1 MEDIDPFNTV
11 KEEVESSIVNLK
23 SLYDQWL
30 KKINSGSSSSTQ
42 NSKRELNQLEL
53 NMTELIENIDMDI
66 VDLEQTIQIVET
78 NQQKFNL
85 SQAEIQ
91 KRKQFVSYAR
101 NTIMNIQ
108 KIIQEP
114 RKKQQS
120 FTDPLT
126 SSSYSNNVRMENEQT
141 IQIVE
146 TNQQKFNLSQA
157 EIQKRKQFVSYARN
171 TIMNIQKIVQEPR
184 KKQQSFTDPLTSS
197 SYSNNTRM
205 ENEQRHQQLLLQEQ
219 NEAMDDVLGTV
230 YNMKEIARTMNNE
243 LDDQQGLLQELEE
256 DVDNTS
262 SHLMSAKR
270 RLDKIVDSNDYSSC
284 TLLCIIIALF
294 IIFLIVLVI

>member
-1 MEDIDPFNTV
+1 MENIDPFNTV
-11 KEEVESSIVNLK
+11 KEEVESSIVNVK
-23 SLYDQWL
+23 SLYDHWL
-30 KKINSGSSSSTQ
+30 RINSGSSSSSQ

-53 NMTELIENIDMDI
+53 NITELIENIDMDI

-171 TIMNIQKIVQEPR
+171 TIMNIQKIIQEPR

-197 SYSNNTRM
+197 SYSNNVRM

-256 DVDNTS
+256 DVDNTT
-262 SHLMSAKR
+262 SHLSSARR

>member
-1 MEDIDPFNTV
+1 MENIDPFNTV
-11 KEEVESSIVNLK
+11 KEEVESSIANVK

-30 KKINSGSSSSTQ
+30 RKINSGSSSSLQ

-53 NMTELIENIDMDI
+53 NITELIENIDMDI

-126 SSSYSNNVRMENEQT
+126 SSSYSNNVRMENEQ
-141 IQIVE
+141 
-146 TNQQKFNLSQA
+146 
-157 EIQKRKQFVSYARN
+157 
-171 TIMNIQKIVQEPR
+171 
-184 KKQQSFTDPLTSS
+184 
-197 SYSNNTRM
+197 
-205 ENEQRHQQLLLQEQ
+205 RHQQLLLQEQ

-256 DVDNTS
+256 DVDNTT
-262 SHLMSAKR
+262 SHLSSARR

-294 IIFLIVLVI
+294 IIFLIVLAI

>member
-1 MEDIDPFNTV
+1 MLMTYYEYIYVNGCYFIIIIFFLSYQIINNSIKMVYTLYVIIFTNVFQLLSLFIYLFNR
-11 KEEVESSIVNLK
+11 EVESSIANVK

-30 KKINSGSSSSTQ
+30 RKINSGSSSSLQ

-53 NMTELIENIDMDI
+53 NITELIENIDMDI

-126 SSSYSNNVRMENEQT
+126 SSSYSNNVRMENEQ
-141 IQIVE
+141 
-146 TNQQKFNLSQA
+146 
-157 EIQKRKQFVSYARN
+157 
-171 TIMNIQKIVQEPR
+171 
-184 KKQQSFTDPLTSS
+184 
-197 SYSNNTRM
+197 
-205 ENEQRHQQLLLQEQ
+205 RHQQLLLQEQ

-256 DVDNTS
+256 DVDNTT
-262 SHLMSAKR
+262 SHLSSARR

>member
-42 NSKRELNQLEL
+42 NNKRELNQLEL

-66 VDLEQTIQIVET
+66 VDLEQTIHILYIYIYIFFFFFFFFFFFLLFDNKT
-78 NQQKFNL
+78 NQQKFNIG
-85 SQAEIQ
+85 QAEIH
-91 KRKQFVSYAR
+91 
-101 NTIMNIQ
+101 
-108 KIIQEP
+108 
-114 RKKQQS
+114 
-120 FTDPLT
+120 
-126 SSSYSNNVRMENEQT
+126 
-141 IQIVE
+141 
-146 TNQQKFNLSQA
+146 
-157 EIQKRKQFVSYARN
+157 KRKQFVSYARN

-294 IIFLIVLVI
+294 IIFLIVLAI

>member
-42 NSKRELNQLEL
+42 NNKRELNQLEL

-66 VDLEQTIQIVET
+66 T
-78 NQQKFNL
+78 NQQKFNIG
-85 SQAEIQ
+85 QAEIH
-91 KRKQFVSYAR
+91 
-101 NTIMNIQ
+101 
-108 KIIQEP
+108 
-114 RKKQQS
+114 
-120 FTDPLT
+120 
-126 SSSYSNNVRMENEQT
+126 
-141 IQIVE
+141 
-146 TNQQKFNLSQA
+146 
-157 EIQKRKQFVSYARN
+157 KRKQFVSYARN

-184 KKQQSFTDPLTSS
+184 KK
-197 SYSNNTRM
+197 
-205 ENEQRHQQLLLQEQ
+205 LLLQEQ

-294 IIFLIVLVI
+294 IIFLIVLAI